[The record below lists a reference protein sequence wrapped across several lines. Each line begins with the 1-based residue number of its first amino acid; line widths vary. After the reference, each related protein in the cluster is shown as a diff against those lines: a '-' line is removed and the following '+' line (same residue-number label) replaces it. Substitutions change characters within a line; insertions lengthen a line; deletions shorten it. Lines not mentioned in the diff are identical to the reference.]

1 MFYLCYMYMYLFNIY
16 WFKKWS
22 SCRIICVS
30 IKSNATGATNGAG
43 TAYSSRA
50 CEFTLNY
57 WWHLFYSI
65 SFLCNL
71 LSTIVGPFVHL
82 SVVLSVFLQFMTS
95 DYPFDIFKLVFIL
108 NKAVYLDILSSNN
121 CIVYFMVFRSLK
133 KKSGCSYN
141 RSLKYKYNFAVF

>member
-1 MFYLCYMYMYLFNIY
+1 MEQELHTLPEHV
-16 WFKKWS
+16 S
-22 SCRIICVS
+22 SPSVFGGIC
-30 IKSNATGATNGAG
+30 
-43 TAYSSRA
+43 
-50 CEFTLNY
+50 FTQLV
-57 WWHLFYSI
+57 FCVI
-65 SFLCNL
+65 FCQL
-71 LSTIVGPFVHL
+71 LFVHL

-141 RSLKYKYNFAVF
+141 RSLKYKYNFTVF